1 MQYDKIA
8 GAPISWG
15 VCEVPGWGH
24 QMGPERV
31 LREMASL
38 GLKATE
44 FGPLGFLPIE
54 PQARAKVLHDL
65 DMHATGGFFPVLLHD
80 ADHDPLPIV
89 EEELR
94 SYTASGATTL
104 VLAADSGKAGYDEKR
119 AELTE
124 EQWATV
130 FKNLNAITKLANS
143 VNVKAVLHPHVGTII
158 ETHDDVVRVV
168 NGSDVAFC
176 LDTGHMVIGGADP
189 VWFSEAHSGR
199 VAHSHLKDVD
209 LNWAK
214 QVQDGSVTYYDAVV
228 QGMYRPLGQGDVD
241 IRAIVRNLL
250 KSGYQGWFV
259 LEQDNVITSEPAE
272 GSGPYLDA
280 KDSVEFLRAVIAE
293 I

>member
-1 MQYDKIA
+1 MHYDKIA

-54 PQARAKVLHDL
+54 ADARAKVLSEL
-65 DMHATGGFFPVLLHD
+65 NMHATGGFFPVLLHD
-80 ADHDPLPIV
+80 AAHDPIPNV
-89 EEELR
+89 QKELE
-94 SYTASGATTL
+94 SYVATGATTL

-119 AELTE
+119 AELSG

-130 FKNLNAITKLANS
+130 FKNLNEISALAAS
-143 VNVKAVLHPHVGTII
+143 VGVKAVLHPHVGTII
-158 ETHDDVVRVV
+158 ETHDDVVKVV
-168 NGSDVAFC
+168 NGSDISFC

-189 VWFSEAHSGR
+189 VAFSANHAER

-209 LNWAK
+209 LAWARK
-214 QVQDGSVTYYDAVV
+214 VQAGEVTYYDAVV
-228 QGMYRPLGQGDVD
+228 QGMYRPLGKGDVD

-250 KSGYQGWFV
+250 LAGYQGWFV
-259 LEQDNVITSEPAE
+259 LEQDNVISSEPAE
-272 GSGPYLDA
+272 GSGPYDDA
-280 KDSVEFLRAVIAE
+280 KTSVEFLRSVIAE

>member
-24 QMGPERV
+24 QMGPDRV
-31 LREMASL
+31 LREMANL

-54 PQARAKVLHDL
+54 AADRAKVLNDL

-80 ADHDPLPIV
+80 TSHDPLPIV
-89 EEELR
+89 QKELE
-94 SYTASGATTL
+94 SYVATGATTL
-104 VLAADSGKAGYDEKR
+104 VLAADSGKAGYDAKR
-119 AELTE
+119 SELSD
-124 EQWATV
+124 EQWSSV
-130 FKNLNAITKLANS
+130 FKNLNAISALAAS
-143 VNVKAVLHPHVGTII
+143 VGVKAVLHPHVGTII
-158 ETHDDVVRVV
+158 ETHEDVVKVV
-168 NGSDVAFC
+168 NGTDIAFC

-189 VWFSEAHSGR
+189 VWFSDAHSAR

-209 LNWAK
+209 LSWAK
-214 QVQDGSVTYYDAVV
+214 KVQQGDVTYYDAVV

-250 KSGYQGWFV
+250 TAGYQGWFV
-259 LEQDNVITSEPAE
+259 LEQDNVITEEPAA

-280 KDSVEFLRAVIAE
+280 KASVEYLRNVIAE

>member
-44 FGPLGFLPIE
+44 FGPHGFLPIE
-54 PQARAKVLHDL
+54 PDARAKVLHDL
-65 DMHATGGFFPVLLHD
+65 DMHATGGFFPVLLHEV
-80 ADHDPLPIV
+80 DHDPIPAV
-89 EEELR
+89 QKELD
-94 SYTASGATTL
+94 SYVATGATTL

-119 AELTE
+119 TELSG
-124 EQWATV
+124 EQWSTV
-130 FKNLNAITKLANS
+130 FKNLNAIAALAKS
-143 VNVKAVLHPHVGTII
+143 VGVTAVLHPHVGTII
-158 ETHDDVVRVV
+158 ETHDDVVNVV
-168 NGSDVAFC
+168 NGTDISFC

-189 VWFSEAHSGR
+189 VWFSDTHSKR

-209 LNWAK
+209 LAWAK
-214 QVQDGSVTYYDAVV
+214 KVQDGDVTYYDAVV
-228 QGMYRPLGQGDVD
+228 QGMYRPLGKGDVD

-250 KSGYQGWFV
+250 QSGYQGWFV

-272 GSGPYLDA
+272 GSGPYEDA
-280 KDSVEFLRAVIAE
+280 KTSVEFLRSVIAE

>member
-44 FGPLGFLPIE
+44 FGPLGFLPVE
-54 PQARAKVLHDL
+54 AEARAKVLSDL
-65 DMHATGGFFPVLLHD
+65 NMHATGGFFPVLLHD
-80 ADHDPLPIV
+80 ATHDPIPNV
-89 EEELR
+89 QKELE
-94 SYTASGATTL
+94 SYVATGATTL

-130 FKNLNAITKLANS
+130 FKNLNAISALAGS
-143 VNVKAVLHPHVGTII
+143 VGVKAVLHPHVGTII

-168 NGSDVAFC
+168 NGSDISFC

-189 VWFSEAHSGR
+189 VWFSAAHAPR

-209 LNWAK
+209 LAWAK
-214 QVQDGSVTYYDAVV
+214 KVQDGDVTYYDAVV
-228 QGMYRPLGQGDVD
+228 KGMYRPLGKGDVD

-250 KSGYQGWFV
+250 TAGYQGWFV
-259 LEQDNVITSEPAE
+259 LEQDNVIGGEPIE
-272 GSGPYLDA
+272 GSGPYEDA
-280 KDSVEFLRAVIAE
+280 KISVEFLRSVIAE

>member
-44 FGPLGFLPIE
+44 FGPLGFLPVE
-54 PQARAKVLHDL
+54 AEARAKVLSDL
-65 DMHATGGFFPVLLHD
+65 DMHATGGFFPVLLHE
-80 ADHDPLPIV
+80 ASHDPIPNV
-89 EEELR
+89 RAELE
-94 SYTASGATTL
+94 SYVATGATTL
-104 VLAADSGKAGYDEKR
+104 VLAADSGKVGYDEKR
-119 AELTE
+119 PDLSA
-124 EQWATV
+124 EQWSTV
-130 FKNLNAITKLANS
+130 FKNLNSISALAAS
-143 VNVKAVLHPHVGTII
+143 VGVKAVLHPHVGTII

-168 NGSDVAFC
+168 EGSEISFC

-189 VWFSEAHSGR
+189 VAFSVNHSDR

-209 LNWAK
+209 LTWAK
-214 QVQDGSVTYYDAVV
+214 KVQSGEVTYYDAVV
-228 QGMYRPLGQGDVD
+228 QGMYRPLGKGDVD

-250 KSGYQGWFV
+250 LAGYQGWFV
-259 LEQDNVITSEPAE
+259 LEQDNVISSEPLE
-272 GSGPYLDA
+272 GSGPYEDA
-280 KDSVEFLRAVIAE
+280 KTSVEFLRAVIAE
-293 I
+293 L

>member
-44 FGPLGFLPIE
+44 FGPLGFLPTE
-54 PQARAKVLHDL
+54 AAERARVLNDL

-89 EEELR
+89 RAELE
-94 SYTASGATTL
+94 SYTATGATTL

-124 EQWATV
+124 EQWEVV
-130 FKNLNAITKLANS
+130 FGNLNRISDLANS
-143 VNVKAVLHPHVGTII
+143 VGVRAVLHPHVGTII
-158 ETHDDVVRVV
+158 ETGDDVQKVV
-168 NGSDVAFC
+168 SGSSISFC

-189 VWFSEAHSGR
+189 VQFSEEHAER

-209 LNWAK
+209 LTWAAK
-214 QVQDGSVTYYDAVV
+214 VQDGSVTYYDAVV

-241 IRAIVRNLL
+241 IRSIVRNLL
-250 KSGYQGWFV
+250 TQGYNGWFV
-259 LEQDNVITSEPAE
+259 LEQDNVITSEPTE
-272 GSGPYLDA
+272 GAGPYADA
-280 KDSVEFLRAVIAE
+280 KASVEFLRAVISE

>member
-1 MQYDKIA
+1 MKYDKIA

-31 LREMASL
+31 LREMAQL

-44 FGPLGFLPIE
+44 FGPFGFLPIE
-54 PQARAKVLHDL
+54 AEARAKVLQDL

-80 ADHDPLPIV
+80 PNHDPIPMV
-89 EEELR
+89 TKELE

-119 AELTE
+119 SDLSEA
-124 EQWATV
+124 QWQTV
-130 FKNLNAITKLANS
+130 FKNLNAISSLASS
-143 VNVKAVLHPHVGTII
+143 VGVEVVLHPHVGTII

-168 NGSDVAFC
+168 EGSTVSFC

-189 VWFSEAHSGR
+189 VWFSHEHSSR
-199 VAHSHLKDVD
+199 VKHSHLKDVD
-209 LNWAK
+209 LKWAAK
-214 QVQDGSVTYYDAVV
+214 VQDGSVTYYEAVV

-250 KSGYQGWFV
+250 TAGYQGWFV
-259 LEQDNVITSEPAE
+259 LEQDNVITAEPAE
-272 GSGPYLDA
+272 GSGPYSDA
-280 KDSVEFLRAVIAE
+280 KASVEFLRSVIDE

>member
-1 MQYDKIA
+1 MQYEKIA

-31 LREMASL
+31 LREMAEL

-44 FGPLGFLPIE
+44 FGPLGFLPVE
-54 PQARAKVLHDL
+54 ASERAKVLNDL

-80 ADHDPLPIV
+80 ETHDPLPIV
-89 EEELR
+89 EEELK
-94 SYTASGATTL
+94 SYVASGATTL

-119 AELTE
+119 AELSK

-130 FKNLNAITKLANS
+130 FKNLNAISQLAAAS
-143 VNVKAVLHPHVGTII
+143 GVKAVLHPHVGTII
-158 ETHDDVVRVV
+158 ETHEDVMNVV
-168 NGSDVAFC
+168 SGSEISFC

-189 VWFSEAHSGR
+189 VWFSAEHAKR

-209 LNWAK
+209 LTWAK
-214 QVQDGSVTYYDAVV
+214 RVQNGTVTYYDAVV
-228 QGMYRPLGQGDVD
+228 QGMYRPLGQGDVN

-250 KSGYQGWFV
+250 TQGYDGWFV
-259 LEQDNVITSEPAE
+259 LEQDNVITSEPNE
-272 GSGPYLDA
+272 GVGPYADA
-280 KDSVEFLRAVIAE
+280 KASVEFLRSVIKE

>member
-44 FGPLGFLPIE
+44 FGPLGFLPVE
-54 PQARAKVLHDL
+54 AAARAKVLNDL

-80 ADHDPLPIV
+80 LSHDPLPIV
-89 EEELR
+89 QKELE
-94 SYTASGATTL
+94 SYVATGATTL

-119 AELTE
+119 SELTD

-130 FKNLNAITKLANS
+130 FRNLNAISALAS
-143 VNVKAVLHPHVGTII
+143 SAGVKAVLHPHVGTII

-168 NGSDVAFC
+168 NGSDISFC

-189 VWFSEAHSGR
+189 VWFSEAHAPR

-209 LNWAK
+209 LTWAK
-214 QVQDGSVTYYDAVV
+214 KVQDGEMTYYDAVV
-228 QGMYRPLGQGDVD
+228 QGMYRPLGRGDVD

-250 KSGYQGWFV
+250 TSGYQGWFV
-259 LEQDNVITSEPAE
+259 LEQDNVITAEPAD
-272 GSGPYLDA
+272 GSGPYEDA
-280 KDSVEFLRAVIAE
+280 KISVEFLRSVIAE

>member
-44 FGPLGFLPIE
+44 FGPIGFLPVE
-54 PQARAKVLHDL
+54 AEERAKVLHDL

-80 ADHDPLPIV
+80 AEHDPLPIV
-89 EEELR
+89 KKELE
-94 SYTASGATTL
+94 SYVATGATTL

-119 AELTE
+119 AELTD

-130 FKNLNAITKLANS
+130 FKNLNAISELASS
-143 VNVKAVLHPHVGTII
+143 VGVRAVLHPHVGTII
-158 ETHDDVVRVV
+158 ETHDDVVKVV
-168 NGSDVAFC
+168 AGSDISFC

-189 VWFSEAHSGR
+189 VWFSDVHAAR

-209 LNWAK
+209 LAWAK
-214 QVQDGSVTYYDAVV
+214 KVQLGEVAYYDAVV

-250 KSGYQGWFV
+250 LAGYQGWFV
-259 LEQDNVITSEPAE
+259 LEQDNVITEEPAE
-272 GSGPYLDA
+272 GSGPYLNA
-280 KDSVEFLRAVIAE
+280 KASVEFLRGVIE
-293 I
+293 EV

>member
-31 LREMASL
+31 LSEMASL

-44 FGPLGFLPIE
+44 FGPLGFLPTEAIE
-54 PQARAKVLHDL
+54 RARVLSDL

-80 ADHDPLPIV
+80 PEHDPIPMV
-89 EEELR
+89 TAELE
-94 SYTASGATTL
+94 SYTATGATTL

-124 EQWATV
+124 GQWETV
-130 FKNLNAITKLANS
+130 FGNLNRISALANS
-143 VNVKAVLHPHVGTII
+143 VGVRAVLHPHVGTII
-158 ETHDDVVRVV
+158 ETGEDVQKVV
-168 NGSDVAFC
+168 SGSSISFC

-189 VWFSEAHSGR
+189 VKFSEDNAAR

-209 LNWAK
+209 LTWAAK
-214 QVQDGSVTYYDAVV
+214 VQDGSVTYYDAVV

-250 KSGYQGWFV
+250 TQGYNGWFV
-259 LEQDNVITSEPAE
+259 LEQDNVITAEPTE
-272 GSGPYLDA
+272 GAGPYADA
-280 KDSVEFLRAVIAE
+280 KASVEFLRSVISE

>member
-1 MQYDKIA
+1 MKYEKIA

-31 LREMASL
+31 LREMATL

-54 PQARAKVLHDL
+54 AEARAKVLNDL
-65 DMHATGGFFPVLLHD
+65 DMHATGGFFPALLHD
-80 ADHDPLPIV
+80 ETHNPLPLV

-94 SYTASGATTL
+94 SYVATGATTL

-119 AELTE
+119 AELSD
-124 EQWATV
+124 EQWSTV
-130 FKNLNAITKLANS
+130 FKNLNAISALAQS
-143 VNVKAVLHPHVGTII
+143 VGVKAVLHPHVGTII
-158 ETHDDVVRVV
+158 ETHEDVLKVV
-168 NGSDVAFC
+168 EGSDIAFC

-189 VWFSEAHSGR
+189 VWFSETHASR

-209 LNWAK
+209 LSWAK
-214 QVQDGSVTYYDAVV
+214 KVQSGDITYYDAVV
-228 QGMYRPLGQGDVD
+228 QGMYRPLGKGDVD

-250 KSGYQGWFV
+250 LSGYQGWFV
-259 LEQDNVITSEPAE
+259 LEQDNVIQAEPDE
-272 GSGPYLDA
+272 GSGPYQDA
-280 KDSVEFLRAVIAE
+280 KTSVEFLRAVIAE

>member
-44 FGPLGFLPIE
+44 FGPIGFLPVE
-54 PQARAKVLHDL
+54 AEERAKVLHDL

-80 ADHDPLPIV
+80 AEHDPLPIV
-89 EEELR
+89 KKELE
-94 SYTASGATTL
+94 SYVATGATTL

-119 AELTE
+119 AELTD

-130 FKNLNAITKLANS
+130 FKNLNAISELAAS
-143 VNVKAVLHPHVGTII
+143 VGVRAVLHPHVGTII
-158 ETHDDVVRVV
+158 ETHDDVVKVV
-168 NGSDVAFC
+168 TGSDISFC

-189 VWFSEAHSGR
+189 VWFSDVHAAR

-209 LNWAK
+209 LAWAK
-214 QVQDGSVTYYDAVV
+214 KVQLGEVAYYDAVV

-250 KSGYQGWFV
+250 LAGYQGWFV
-259 LEQDNVITSEPAE
+259 LEQDNVITEEPAE
-272 GSGPYLDA
+272 GSGPYLNA
-280 KDSVEFLRAVIAE
+280 KASVEFLRGVIE
-293 I
+293 EV

>member
-1 MQYDKIA
+1 MHYDKIA

-31 LREMASL
+31 LKEMASL

-44 FGPLGFLPIE
+44 FGPIGFLPTE
-54 PQARAKVLHDL
+54 AEARAKVLHDL
-65 DMHATGGFFPVLLHD
+65 NMHATGGFFPVLLHD
-80 ADHDPLPIV
+80 PSHDPIPVV
-89 EEELR
+89 EEELK

-124 EQWATV
+124 DQWATV
-130 FKNLNAITKLANS
+130 FNNLNKINELAAKA
-143 VNVKAVLHPHVGTII
+143 NVKAVLHPHVGTII
-158 ETHDDVVRVV
+158 ETHDDVMKVV
-168 NGSDVAFC
+168 TGTNISFC

-189 VWFSEAHSGR
+189 VAFSENHAER
-199 VAHSHLKDVD
+199 VAHSHLKDVN
-209 LNWAK
+209 LEWAK
-214 QVQDGSVTYYDAVV
+214 KVQDGEVTYYNAVV

-250 KSGYQGWFV
+250 TQGYNGWFV
-259 LEQDNVITSEPAE
+259 LEQDNVITSEPTE
-272 GSGPYLDA
+272 GQGPYADA
-280 KDSVEFLRAVIAE
+280 KQSVEFLRAVISE

>member
-1 MQYDKIA
+1 MHYDKIA

-54 PQARAKVLHDL
+54 AEARAKVLSDL
-65 DMHATGGFFPVLLHD
+65 NMHATGGFFPVLLHD
-80 ADHDPLPIV
+80 AAHDPMPNV
-89 EEELR
+89 QMELE
-94 SYTASGATTL
+94 SYVATGATTL

-119 AELTE
+119 SELSDD
-124 EQWATV
+124 QWATV
-130 FKNLNAITKLANS
+130 FRNLNEISALAAS
-143 VNVKAVLHPHVGTII
+143 VGVKAVLHPHVGTII
-158 ETHDDVVRVV
+158 ETHDDVVKVV
-168 NGSDVAFC
+168 NGSDISFC

-189 VWFSEAHSGR
+189 VAFSSNHADR

-209 LNWAK
+209 LTWARK
-214 QVQDGSVTYYDAVV
+214 VQAGDVTYYDAVV
-228 QGMYRPLGQGDVD
+228 QGMYRPLGKGDVD
-241 IRAIVRNLL
+241 IRGIVRNLL
-250 KSGYQGWFV
+250 LAGYQGWFV
-259 LEQDNVITSEPAE
+259 LEQDNVIGSEPVE
-272 GSGPYLDA
+272 GSGPYEDA
-280 KDSVEFLRAVIAE
+280 KTSVEFLRAVIAE

>member
-24 QMGPERV
+24 QMSPERV

-44 FGPLGFLPIE
+44 FGPLGFLPVE
-54 PQARAKVLHDL
+54 PEARAKVLHEL

-80 ADHDPLPIV
+80 ESHDPLPIV

-94 SYTASGATTL
+94 SYVATGATTL

-119 AELTE
+119 SELSE
-124 EQWATV
+124 SQWANV
-130 FKNLNAITKLANS
+130 FKNLNAISELANS
-143 VNVKAVLHPHVGTII
+143 VGVKAVLHPHVGTII
-158 ETHDDVVRVV
+158 ETHSDVVKVV
-168 NGSDVAFC
+168 NGTDISFC

-189 VWFSEAHSGR
+189 VWFSNAHAPR

-209 LNWAK
+209 LTWAK
-214 QVQDGSVTYYDAVV
+214 KVQEGEVTYYDAVV

-250 KSGYQGWFV
+250 LSGYQGWFV
-259 LEQDNVITSEPAE
+259 LEQDNVIISEPSE
-272 GSGPYLDA
+272 GSGPYNDA
-280 KDSVEFLRAVIAE
+280 KASVEFLRAVISE

>member
-44 FGPLGFLPIE
+44 FGPIGFLPVE
-54 PQARAKVLHDL
+54 AEERAKVLHDL

-80 ADHDPLPIV
+80 AEHDPLPIV
-89 EEELR
+89 KKELE
-94 SYTASGATTL
+94 SYVATGATTL

-119 AELTE
+119 AELTD
-124 EQWATV
+124 EQWARV
-130 FKNLNAITKLANS
+130 FKNLNAISELASS
-143 VNVKAVLHPHVGTII
+143 VGVRAVLHPHVGTII
-158 ETHDDVVRVV
+158 ETHDDVVKVV
-168 NGSDVAFC
+168 AGSDISFC

-189 VWFSEAHSGR
+189 VWFSDVHAAR

-209 LNWAK
+209 LAWAK
-214 QVQDGSVTYYDAVV
+214 KVQLGEVAYYDAVV

-250 KSGYQGWFV
+250 LAGYQGWFV
-259 LEQDNVITSEPAE
+259 LEQDNVITEEPAE
-272 GSGPYLDA
+272 GSGPYLNA
-280 KDSVEFLRAVIAE
+280 KASVEFLRGVIE
-293 I
+293 EV

>member
-44 FGPLGFLPIE
+44 FGPLGFLPVE
-54 PQARAKVLHDL
+54 AEARAKVLSDL
-65 DMHATGGFFPVLLHD
+65 NMHATGGFFPVLLHD
-80 ADHDPLPIV
+80 ATYDPIPNV
-89 EEELR
+89 QKELE
-94 SYTASGATTL
+94 SYVATGATTL

-124 EQWATV
+124 DQWATV
-130 FKNLNAITKLANS
+130 FKNLNAISALAGS
-143 VNVKAVLHPHVGTII
+143 VGVKAVLHPHVGTII

-168 NGSDVAFC
+168 NGSDISFC

-189 VWFSEAHSGR
+189 VLFSETHAPR

-209 LNWAK
+209 LAWAK
-214 QVQDGSVTYYDAVV
+214 KVQDGDVTYYDAVV
-228 QGMYRPLGQGDVD
+228 KGMYRPLGKGDVD

-250 KSGYQGWFV
+250 TAGYQGWFV
-259 LEQDNVITSEPAE
+259 LEQDNVIGGEPIE
-272 GSGPYLDA
+272 GSGPYEDA
-280 KDSVEFLRAVIAE
+280 KISVEFLRSVIAE

>member
-44 FGPLGFLPIE
+44 FGPLGFLPVE
-54 PQARAKVLHDL
+54 AEARAKVLSDL

-80 ADHDPLPIV
+80 ADHDPLPNV
-89 EEELR
+89 QTELE
-94 SYTASGATTL
+94 SYVSTGATTL

-119 AELTE
+119 AELSD

-130 FKNLNAITKLANS
+130 FKNLNEISALAAS
-143 VNVKAVLHPHVGTII
+143 VGVKAVLHPHVGTII
-158 ETHDDVVRVV
+158 ETHDDVVKVV
-168 NGSDVAFC
+168 NGSDISFC

-189 VWFSEAHSGR
+189 VAFSANHADR

-209 LNWAK
+209 LAWARK
-214 QVQDGSVTYYDAVV
+214 VQAGDVTYYDAVV
-228 QGMYRPLGQGDVD
+228 QGMYRPLGKGDVD
-241 IRAIVRNLL
+241 IRGIVRNLL
-250 KSGYQGWFV
+250 LAGYQGWFV
-259 LEQDNVITSEPAE
+259 LEQDNVIDSEPVE
-272 GSGPYLDA
+272 GSGPYEDA
-280 KDSVEFLRAVIAE
+280 KTSVEFLRSVIAE

>member
-44 FGPLGFLPIE
+44 FGPLGFLPVE
-54 PQARAKVLHDL
+54 AEARAKVLHDL

-80 ADHDPLPIV
+80 ASHDPLPIV

-94 SYTASGATTL
+94 SYVATGATTL

-130 FKNLNAITKLANS
+130 FQNLNAISALANS
-143 VNVKAVLHPHVGTII
+143 VGVKAVLHPHVGTII
-158 ETHDDVVRVV
+158 ETHADVVKVV
-168 NGSDVAFC
+168 NGSDISFC

-189 VWFSEAHSGR
+189 VWFSDAHATR

-209 LNWAK
+209 LTWAK
-214 QVQDGSVTYYDAVV
+214 KVQDGSVTYYDAVV
-228 QGMYRPLGQGDVD
+228 QGMYRPLGKGDVD

-250 KSGYQGWFV
+250 LAGYQGWFV
-259 LEQDNVITSEPAE
+259 LEQDNVITAQPAE
-272 GSGPYLDA
+272 GSGPYEDA
-280 KDSVEFLRAVIAE
+280 KISVEFLRSVIAE

>member
-44 FGPLGFLPIE
+44 FGPLGFLPV
-54 PQARAKVLHDL
+54 AAADRAKVLNDL

-80 ADHDPLPIV
+80 LSHDPLPIV
-89 EEELR
+89 QKELE
-94 SYTASGATTL
+94 SYVATGATTL

-119 AELTE
+119 AELSD
-124 EQWATV
+124 EQWASV
-130 FKNLNAITKLANS
+130 FKNLNAISALAAS
-143 VNVKAVLHPHVGTII
+143 VGVKAVLHPHVGTII
-158 ETHDDVVRVV
+158 ETHEDVVKVV
-168 NGSDVAFC
+168 NGSDISFC

-189 VWFSEAHSGR
+189 VWFSDAHAKR

-214 QVQDGSVTYYDAVV
+214 KVQDGEVTYYDAVV
-228 QGMYRPLGQGDVD
+228 QGMYRPLGRGDVD

-250 KSGYQGWFV
+250 TSGYQGWFV
-259 LEQDNVITSEPAE
+259 LEQDNVITAEPAE
-272 GSGPYLDA
+272 GSGPYEDA
-280 KDSVEFLRAVIAE
+280 KISVEFLRSVIAE

>member
-44 FGPLGFLPIE
+44 FGPLGFLPVE
-54 PQARAKVLHDL
+54 AEARAKVLHDL

-80 ADHDPLPIV
+80 PAHNPLPIV

-94 SYTASGATTL
+94 SYVATGATTL

-119 AELTE
+119 AELSD
-124 EQWATV
+124 EQWETV
-130 FKNLNAITKLANS
+130 FKNLNAISALATS
-143 VNVKAVLHPHVGTII
+143 VGVKAVLHPHVGTII
-158 ETHDDVVRVV
+158 ETHGDVVKVV
-168 NGSDVAFC
+168 NGSDIAFC

-189 VWFSEAHSGR
+189 VWFSEAHSKR

-209 LNWAK
+209 LVWAK
-214 QVQDGSVTYYDAVV
+214 KVQDGEVTYYDAVV
-228 QGMYRPLGQGDVD
+228 QGMYRPLGKGDVD

-250 KSGYQGWFV
+250 LSGYQGWFV
-259 LEQDNVITSEPAE
+259 LEQDNVIQEEPAE
-272 GSGPYLDA
+272 GSGPYEDA
-280 KDSVEFLRAVIAE
+280 KISVDFLRSVIEA

>member
-44 FGPLGFLPIE
+44 FGPLGFLPVE
-54 PQARAKVLHDL
+54 AEARAKVLSDL

-80 ADHDPLPIV
+80 ANHDPLPAV
-89 EEELR
+89 QTELE
-94 SYTASGATTL
+94 SYVSTGATTL

-119 AELTE
+119 AELSD

-130 FKNLNAITKLANS
+130 FRNLNEISALAAS
-143 VNVKAVLHPHVGTII
+143 VGVKAVLHPHVGTII
-158 ETHDDVVRVV
+158 ETHDDVVKVV
-168 NGSDVAFC
+168 NGSDISFC

-189 VWFSEAHSGR
+189 VAFSANHADR

-209 LNWAK
+209 LAWARK
-214 QVQDGSVTYYDAVV
+214 VQAGDVTYYDAVV
-228 QGMYRPLGQGDVD
+228 QGMYRPLGKGDVD
-241 IRAIVRNLL
+241 IRGIVRNLL
-250 KSGYQGWFV
+250 LAGYQGWFV
-259 LEQDNVITSEPAE
+259 LEQDNVIGGEPAE
-272 GSGPYLDA
+272 GAGPYEDA
-280 KDSVEFLRAVIAE
+280 KTSVEFLRSVISE

>member
-24 QMGPERV
+24 QMGPDRV

-54 PQARAKVLHDL
+54 AADRAKVLNDL

-80 ADHDPLPIV
+80 ASHDPLPIV
-89 EEELR
+89 QKELE
-94 SYTASGATTL
+94 SYVATGATTL

-119 AELTE
+119 AELSD
-124 EQWATV
+124 EQWVTV
-130 FKNLNAITKLANS
+130 FKNLNAISALANS
-143 VNVKAVLHPHVGTII
+143 VGVKAVLHPHVGTII
-158 ETHDDVVRVV
+158 ETHDDVVKVV
-168 NGSDVAFC
+168 SGTDIAFC

-189 VWFSEAHSGR
+189 VWFSDAHSAR

-209 LNWAK
+209 LSWAK
-214 QVQDGSVTYYDAVV
+214 KVQEGDVTYYDAVV

-250 KSGYQGWFV
+250 TAGYQGWFV
-259 LEQDNVITSEPAE
+259 LEQDNVITEEPAAD
-272 GSGPYLDA
+272 SGPYLDA
-280 KDSVEFLRAVIAE
+280 KASVEYLRNVIAE